1 MSSRAWLW
9 SIALL
14 LALALLISGAL
25 YARSRSANFDAHAQA
40 VAAVGN
46 SRKLSELLAKQI
58 LSARFGLTN
67 QYDSLT
73 RTELELQAS
82 VEALDE
88 RLAGAVG
95 VDAELRE
102 ALRVY
107 RRSVDERRQVVER
120 FKAENSVLRN
130 SLRYLP
136 TAVEEFTPRL
146 AEERSA
152 SELTKALQGLVR
164 DALVYNLIGD
174 TSTRATLLASL
185 DRVTVLERRT
195 EGDTK
200 SDLALIRAHARV
212 ISERQPSV
220 DALVQRALGTET
232 DVRLGAM
239 ERLYS
244 ERFSAEV
251 TRSNFYRRVLYGWSL
266 VLLVAVAAAGY
277 QLRRVYVDLERRVTE
292 RTQDLR
298 LAHDALWGE
307 MKLARK
313 IQQALLPG
321 SPELAGCEVAASMK
335 PADEVGG
342 DYYDVIR
349 AAGREWILIGDVS
362 GHGVPA
368 GLIMMMCQTAVRT
381 ALAQRPDLSPGDLLT
396 IVNGVLTENI
406 TSLRENKYMTISALR
421 RDPGG
426 AVLFAGAHQDIH
438 VYRAQLDDVETL
450 ETSGVWLG
458 IERNVEGMFP
468 TRCFYLDPGD
478 VLVLH
483 TDGVTEARRDDT
495 FFDTRGL
502 RTVVERARGKS
513 AADILGELERS
524 LDGFEVADDATLL
537 VIRRLDQVDPTAT
550 PGRAVG

>member
-1 MSSRAWLW
+1 MSSKAWLW
-9 SIALL
+9 STAFFFAAALVV
-14 LALALLISGAL
+14 SGAL
-25 YARSRSANFDAHAQA
+25 YARSQSANFDAHARV
-40 VAAVGN
+40 VAAVG
-46 SRKLSELLAKQI
+46 SARKLNELLAKQI

-73 RTELELQAS
+73 RTELEFQAS
-82 VEALDE
+82 VDVLEE
-88 RLAGAVG
+88 RLAGSVL
-95 VDAELRE
+95 VDPELER
-102 ALRVY
+102 ALQGY

-136 TAVEEFTPRL
+136 VAVEEFTPRL
-146 AEERSA
+146 VEERSGG
-152 SELTKALQGLVR
+152 ELTKTLPLLVR

-174 TSTRATLLASL
+174 TSSRSLLLASL
-185 DRVTVLERRT
+185 ERVAVLERGT
-195 EGDTK
+195 EGDSK
-200 SDLALIRAHARV
+200 LELGLIRAHARV
-212 ISERQPSV
+212 LSERQPSV
-220 DALVQRALGTET
+220 DALLQRALGTDT
-232 DVRLGAM
+232 DARLAGV

-251 TRSNFYRRVLYGWSL
+251 TRSNSYRRVLYGWSL

-277 QLRRVYVDLERRVTE
+277 QLRRVYVGLERRVTE
-292 RTQDLR
+292 RTRDLK

-321 SPELAGCEVAASMK
+321 SPELRGCDVAASMK

-349 AAGREWILIGDVS
+349 EGGREWVLIGDVS

-381 ALAQRPDLSPGDLLT
+381 ALAQRPDLSPGELLT
-396 IVNGVLTENI
+396 IVNGVLTQNI
-406 TSLRENKYMTISALR
+406 DSLSEDKYMTISALR

-426 AVLFAGAHQDIH
+426 AVQFAGAHQDIH
-438 VYRAQLDDVETL
+438 VYRAEFDEVETL

-468 TRCFYLDPGD
+468 TRCFYLSPGD

-495 FFDTRGL
+495 FFDTKGL
-502 RTVVERARGKS
+502 RAVVERARGKS
-513 AADILGELERS
+513 AGAILSELEAA
-524 LDGFEVADDATLL
+524 LAGFEVADDATLL
-537 VIRRLDQVDPTAT
+537 VIRRLGEPNAKS
-550 PGRAVG
+550 A